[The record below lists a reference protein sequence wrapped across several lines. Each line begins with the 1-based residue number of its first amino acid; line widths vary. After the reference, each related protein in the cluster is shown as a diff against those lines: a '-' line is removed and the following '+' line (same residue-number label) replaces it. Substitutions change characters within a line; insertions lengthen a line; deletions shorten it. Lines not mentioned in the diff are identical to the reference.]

1 MEQQGYEDRGI
12 QGGNRQRISQK
23 ACNGKSN
30 CRYSYLVSIEIVF
43 PIFKRTNVMKILVY
57 TSMYYIGREK
67 QNLTL
72 VKELLS
78 RGHHV
83 IHAAP
88 TTKYNIS
95 NKAISAFTLGG

>member
-1 MEQQGYEDRGI
+1 
-12 QGGNRQRISQK
+12 
-23 ACNGKSN
+23 
-30 CRYSYLVSIEIVF
+30 
-43 PIFKRTNVMKILVY
+43 MKILVY

-67 QNLTL
+67 QNLAL

-88 TTKYNIS
+88 TMKYNFS
-95 NKAISAFTLGG
+95 NNTGFPNSFKQDKDFINYKTNDLSEFLKKINLMKAT